1 MNIVA
6 LAPNIIEI
14 YYASLGTI
22 CRFIESGHKAY
33 IMIVEQE
40 RYTSTET
47 RQVIQRQCKS
57 LGIHETYFADG
68 FDYSSVTQHNAD
80 LINSFIKGSDPSIII
95 MPFWQSLNHR
105 RKILGKTSLIA
116 SRQSGTI
123 LMYEIDDNTDYMPT
137 VFIPVSPAIA
147 STKRQYLKD
156 SATLLPRGDYSISH
170 SSSLEGS
177 KKGSMTSYS
186 DAHNIMDMAVN
197 INSNDVHSR
206 DNAREQHHVRQM
218 ANKSEN
224 NSRHIVSPN
233 SNENLISESK
243 VELFLSHRMILVDDF
258 GL

>member
-1 MNIVA
+1 MSLKLNIVA
-6 LAPNIIEI
+6 LAPNIVEI
-14 YYASLGTI
+14 YHASLGTI

-33 IMIVEQE
+33 IIIVEQE

-80 LINSFIKGSDPSIII
+80 LINSFIKVSDPSIII
-95 MPFWQSLNHR
+95 MPFSQSLNHT

-123 LMYEIDDNTDYMPT
+123 LMYEIDDNTDYIPT

-156 SATLLPRGDYSISH
+156 SYSISH

-177 KKGSMTSYS
+177 KKGSMASYS

-197 INSNDVHSR
+197 INSNDVHNSR
-206 DNAREQHHVRQM
+206 DNAREQHHHVRRM

-233 SNENLISESK
+233 SNERLISESN
-243 VELFLSHRMILVDDF
+243 VELFMSHRMILVDDF
-258 GL
+258 GLWR

>member
-6 LAPNIIEI
+6 LAPNIVEI

-40 RYTSTET
+40 PYTSTET
-47 RQVIQRQCKS
+47 RQAIQRQCKS
-57 LGIHETYFADG
+57 LGIHETYFADS
-68 FDYSSVTQHNAD
+68 FDYSSITQHNAD
-80 LINSFIKGSDPSIII
+80 LINSFIKASDPSIII
-95 MPFWQSLNHR
+95 MPFWKSLNHT

-123 LMYEIDDNTDYMPT
+123 LMYEIDDNTDYIPT
-137 VFIPVSPAIA
+137 VFVPVSPAIA

-156 SATLLPRGDYSISH
+156 SYSISH
-170 SSSLEGS
+170 SHSYSSSLEGS
-177 KKGSMTSYS
+177 KKGSMPSFP
-186 DAHNIMDMAVN
+186 DAHNIRDMAVN

-206 DNAREQHHVRQM
+206 DNTREQHHVHQM

-224 NSRHIVSPN
+224 NSRHTASSN
-233 SNENLISESK
+233 SNERLSSESN
-243 VELFLSHRMILVDDF
+243 VELFMSHRMILVDDF
-258 GL
+258 RLWR

>member
-6 LAPNIIEI
+6 LAPNIVEV

-33 IMIVEQE
+33 IIIVEQE
-40 RYTSTET
+40 PYTSTET
-47 RQVIQRQCKS
+47 RQVIQRQCKR

-80 LINSFIKGSDPSIII
+80 LIKSFIKVSDPSIVI
-95 MPFWQSLNHR
+95 MPFWKSHNYT

-116 SRQSGTI
+116 SRQRGTI
-123 LMYEIDDNTDYMPT
+123 LMYEIDDNIDYNPT
-137 VFIPVSPAIA
+137 VFIPISPAIV

-156 SATLLPRGDYSISH
+156 FATLLPRGDYSISY

-177 KKGSMTSYS
+177 KKGSMTPYS
-186 DAHNIMDMAVN
+186 DAHNIMGMAVN
-197 INSNDVHSR
+197 INSNDMHSR
-206 DNAREQHHVRQM
+206 DNAREQYHVHQM

-224 NSRHIVSPN
+224 NSRYIVSPN

-243 VELFLSHRMILVDDF
+243 VELFLSHRMILVEDF